1 MVLCIQ
7 WKLLFG
13 TDVHSL
19 FWEYNRGR
27 RNPSDHSYISGFHH
41 SRNTTSDNAFISSI
55 RAHNS
60 NTLAAANIADIRVSG
75 NVAGIAGIA
84 VISDLKVISDNLADI
99 ADISDVPGIADI
111 TNVTDI
117 TSLSPLNLNLTS
129 SSHNTHPAVA
139 DITHLDFN
147 TTKDRPH
154 RDHRWSSS
162 GHTTRTGSTGCPV
175 IVLQRTKEKAKRG
188 GCEPRTT
195 ARARDVNICIFW
207 KRRIHFKRRNDGA
220 RASIEKIR
228 RGSHGAQ
235 ARD

>member
-7 WKLLFG
+7 WKLLLG

-75 NVAGIAGIA
+75 NVAAIAG
-84 VISDLKVISDNLADI
+84 I

-117 TSLSPLNLNLTS
+117 TSVSNLNLNLTS
-129 SSHNTHPAVA
+129 SSHNTHPAVT

-147 TTKDRPH
+147 TAKDRPH
-154 RDHRWSSS
+154 WDHRWSSS

-220 RASIEKIR
+220 GASIEKIC